1 MSDTKI
7 EEICGNIRKL
17 ISEIMTKHE
26 CSQGE
31 INNLLKSGKKTV
43 EELQEEH
50 KEEYQ
55 RILSEVKQR
64 CVENNELF
72 CSLIEELLKKWGAL
86 YVNLQEKD
94 CIIIKNNNLIFLLSD
109 KITKI
114 INEWQV
120 DPFYIVNKDFLNF
133 FLTRNQREDLYL
145 FLFLMYGNSIDDTKH
160 K

>member
-72 CSLIEELLKKWGAL
+72 CSLI
-86 YVNLQEKD
+86 
-94 CIIIKNNNLIFLLSD
+94 
-109 KITKI
+109 
-114 INEWQV
+114 
-120 DPFYIVNKDFLNF
+120 
-133 FLTRNQREDLYL
+133 
-145 FLFLMYGNSIDDTKH
+145 
-160 K
+160 